1 MTGRE
6 ISSQTSSRQISGI
19 IEVLFRLDK
28 ETGCRQGQNHNRVSE
43 HELGLNFR
51 GRLRC
56 CCVTVITCKSSSG
69 RKTSRST
76 TTRNCSS
83 AKRIVE
89 LLAFTTCSII
99 WKTDHHKLWARAS
112 QRGDSPNL
120 QTCWH
125 SLACQT
131 VRGRWEGG
139 WRGRGQGEGACYRV
153 RTWWWSGGYWCSH
166 RHQDQTKAPTG
177 CWLPGGVRYWLM
189 LYTNN

>member
-99 WKTDHHKLWARAS
+99 WKTDHRKLWPS
-112 QRGDSPNL
+112 QRGDQRLTESTNL
-120 QTCWH
+120 
-125 SLACQT
+125 LAFFGLSNCE
-131 VRGRWEGG
+131 RAMGR
-139 WRGRGQGEGACYRV
+139 RMA
-153 RTWWWSGGYWCSH
+153 RTRPRRRSV
-166 RHQDQTKAPTG
+166 
-177 CWLPGGVRYWLM
+177 L
-189 LYTNN
+189 